1 MNLIEQQN
9 ILRGLADD
17 ALKGEMGGGS
27 VPPYLVLAEV
37 NRRKSARERYEAAN
51 AKYRANQ
58 PTVAEELMGQKMPS
72 GIDAAMPRGGMP
84 MGGMMQGGGGMP
96 TAGIDAAM
104 PQPQQAF
111 ANGGIVGYKNG
122 GPIGYEVGGPV
133 ELMEAYN
140 QRLSGMDED
149 RKMAQKMALMNI
161 GAQIMAGRSRNTLSN
176 VGTGLSA
183 ALPSYQQSMERLNTQ
198 EMQAM
203 RDQIDLARQ
212 MEQDRLAQANSERQL
227 EQSQPESVIARKR
240 AEWVAAGRDPNDPAF
255 QNWALGLTTAEAAP
269 TPEQEVELKRQAWIA
284 AGGDPDDVAGFQE
297 YALGIKPAGTGGAA
311 QDAFSKQFG
320 TEKAKK
326 VFELETSA
334 NMAKDAIVSNSTA
347 LDLLDRGAI
356 TGFGADFRVGFGK
369 ALQLAGVDLGKD
381 EISNTEAFLASR
393 VKEVGNLITLFGA
406 GTGLSDQDR
415 AYAEKAAAGNINLT
429 EESIRK
435 IIDINNR
442 AAKNVITNY
451 NATVQD
457 LKDSGYEAPRPV
469 QLPGAVGSGTT
480 TTDIPWS
487 R

>member
-17 ALKGEMGGGS
+17 ALKNEMGGN

-37 NRRKSARERYEAAN
+37 NRRKSARERYEAAS

-58 PTVAEELMGQKMPS
+58 PTVAEELMGQMPQA
-72 GIDAAMPRGGMP
+72 GIDTALT
-84 MGGMMQGGGGMP
+84 GGGMRAP
-96 TAGIDAAM
+96 GPMAMPAGIDAAM
-104 PQPQQAF
+104 PQPQPQAF
-111 ANGGIVGYKNG
+111 ANGGVVGYEG
-122 GPIGYEVGGPV
+122 GGIVDLV
-133 ELMEAYN
+133 KAYN
-140 QRLSGMDED
+140 ARLSSTDED
-149 RKMAQKMALMNI
+149 RKNAQKMALMNI

-176 VGTGLSA
+176 IGSGLSA

-198 EMQAM
+198 EMQGL

-212 MEQDRLAQANSERQL
+212 MEQDRLAQANVDRQM

-240 AEWVAAGRDPNDPAF
+240 AEWIAAGRDPSEPAF

-297 YALGIKPAGTGGAA
+297 YALGIKPAGAGGAA

-320 TEKAKK
+320 VEQAKK
-326 VFELETSA
+326 VIELETGA
-334 NMAKDAIVSNSTA
+334 NKAKDALAANATA
-347 LDLLDRGAI
+347 LELLDSGAI
-356 TGFGADFRVGFGK
+356 TGFGADFRLGFGK
-369 ALQLAGVDLGKD
+369 ALQLAGVNLGKD
-381 EISNTEAFLASR
+381 EISNTEAFLATR
-393 VKEVGNLITLFGA
+393 AKEVGNLITLFGA
-406 GTGLSDQDR
+406 GTGLSDADR
-415 AYAEKAAAGNINLT
+415 AYAEKAAAGNISLT
-429 EESIRK
+429 EDAMRK

-442 AAKNVITNY
+442 AATNLINNY
-451 NATVQD
+451 NTTVQD
-457 LKDSGYEAPRPV
+457 LIAQGYEAPRPV
-469 QLPGAVGSGTT
+469 QLPGAVSSGTT

>member
-1 MNLIEQQN
+1 
-9 ILRGLADD
+9 
-17 ALKGEMGGGS
+17 
-27 VPPYLVLAEV
+27 
-37 NRRKSARERYEAAN
+37 
-51 AKYRANQ
+51 
-58 PTVAEELMGQKMPS
+58 
-72 GIDAAMPRGGMP
+72 
-84 MGGMMQGGGGMP
+84 
-96 TAGIDAAM
+96 
-104 PQPQQAF
+104 
-111 ANGGIVGYKNG
+111 
-122 GPIGYEVGGPV
+122 
-133 ELMEAYN
+133 
-140 QRLSGMDED
+140 
-149 RKMAQKMALMNI
+149 
-161 GAQIMAGRSRNTLSN
+161 
-176 VGTGLSA
+176 
-183 ALPSYQQSMERLNTQ
+183 MERLNTQ

-227 EQSQPESVIARKR
+227 EQSQPESVIARKL

-269 TPEQEVELKRQAWIA
+269 SP
-284 AGGDPDDVAGFQE
+284 
-297 YALGIKPAGTGGAA
+297 A
-311 QDAFSKQFG
+311 QDAFNKQFG
-320 TEKAKK
+320 TEQAKK
-326 VFELETSA
+326 VVELETSA
-334 NMAKDAIVSNSTA
+334 NKAKDGLLANATA

-406 GTGLSDQDR
+406 GTGLSDADR

-429 EESIRK
+429 EDSMRK

-442 AAKNVITNY
+442 AATNLIANY

-457 LKDSGYEAPRPV
+457 LIDRGYEAPRPV
-469 QLPGAVGSGTT
+469 SLPGAIGSGTT

>member
-72 GIDAAMPRGGMP
+72 GIDAAMPGGGRP
-84 MGGMMQGGGGMP
+84 MGGMMQGGGGGMP

-104 PQPQQAF
+104 PQQQAF

-133 ELMEAYN
+133 DLIEAYN
-140 QRLSGMDED
+140 QRLSGGFDED

-227 EQSQPESVIARKR
+227 EQSQPESVIARKL

-255 QNWALGLTTAEAAP
+255 QNWALGLTIAEAAP
-269 TPEQEVELKRQAWIA
+269 SP
-284 AGGDPDDVAGFQE
+284 
-297 YALGIKPAGTGGAA
+297 A
-311 QDAFSKQFG
+311 QDAFNKQFG
-320 TEKAKK
+320 TEQAKK
-326 VFELETSA
+326 VVELETSA
-334 NMAKDAIVSNSTA
+334 NKAKDGLIANATA

-406 GTGLSDQDR
+406 GTGLSDADR

-429 EESIRK
+429 EDSMRK

-442 AAKNVITNY
+442 AATNLIANY

-457 LKDSGYEAPRPV
+457 LVDRGYEAPRPV
-469 QLPGAVGSGTT
+469 PLPGAVGSGTT
-480 TTDIPWS
+480 TTDISW
-487 R
+487 RR

>member
-17 ALKGEMGGGS
+17 ALKNEMGGN

-58 PTVAEELMGQKMPS
+58 PTVAEELMGQMPQA
-72 GIDAAMPRGGMP
+72 GIDTALT
-84 MGGMMQGGGGMP
+84 GGGMRAP
-96 TAGIDAAM
+96 GPMAMPAGIDAAM
-104 PQPQQAF
+104 PQQQPQAF
-111 ANGGIVGYKNG
+111 ADGGVVGYADGGIADLVS
-122 GPIGYEVGGPV
+122 
-133 ELMEAYN
+133 AYN
-140 QRLSGMDED
+140 ARLSNTDED
-149 RKMAQKMALMNI
+149 RKNAQKMALMNI

-176 VGTGLSA
+176 VGSGLSA

-198 EMQAM
+198 EMQGL

-212 MEQDRLAQANSERQL
+212 MEQDRLAQANVDRQM

-240 AEWVAAGRDPNDPAF
+240 AEWIAAGRDPSEPAF

-320 TEKAKK
+320 VEQAKK
-326 VFELETSA
+326 VIELETGA
-334 NMAKDAIVSNSTA
+334 NKAKDALAANATA
-347 LDLLDRGAI
+347 LELLDSGAI
-356 TGFGADFRVGFGK
+356 TGFGADFRLGFGK
-369 ALQLAGVDLGKD
+369 ALQLAGVNLGKD
-381 EISNTEAFLASR
+381 EISNTEAFLATR
-393 VKEVGNLITLFGA
+393 AKEVGNLITLFGA
-406 GTGLSDQDR
+406 GTGLSDADR
-415 AYAEKAAAGNINLT
+415 AYAEKAAAGNISLT
-429 EESIRK
+429 EDAMRK

-442 AAKNVITNY
+442 AATNLINNY
-451 NATVQD
+451 NTTVQD
-457 LKDSGYEAPRPV
+457 LIAQGYEAPRPV
-469 QLPGAVGSGTT
+469 SLPGAVGSGTT